1 MRTFN
6 HVGIVTTEQKENA
19 FFNEGLSVWL
29 TDYSKSPNRIEFLKF
44 EEGSCMPELVQKQG
58 HIAYTVPSLEEEL
71 KGKKVIFG
79 PAVCDEHLTIAF
91 IEEEGIAIEIMEIK
105 LELIKK
111 RRTIPCQTSKQN
123 SSTIR
128 NK

>member
-6 HVGIVTTEQKENA
+6 HVGIVTTEQVEGA
-19 FFNEGLSVWL
+19 MFNEGLKVWL
-29 TDYSKSPNRIEFLKF
+29 TDYSKVRIASNSEIRGRQLSARTGT
-44 EEGSCMPELVQKQG
+44 ETGT
-58 HIAYTVPSLEEEL
+58 IAYTVPSLEEEL

-105 LELIKK
+105 
-111 RRTIPCQTSKQN
+111 
-123 SSTIR
+123 
-128 NK
+128 

>member
-6 HVGIVTTEQKENA
+6 HVGIVTTEHKEGA

-58 HIAYTVPSLEEEL
+58 HMPTQYPLW
-71 KGKKVIFG
+71 KK
-79 PAVCDEHLTIAF
+79 
-91 IEEEGIAIEIMEIK
+91 
-105 LELIKK
+105 
-111 RRTIPCQTSKQN
+111 S
-123 SSTIR
+123 
-128 NK
+128 

>member
-6 HVGIVTTEQKENA
+6 HVGIVTTEHKEGA

-71 KGKKVIFG
+71 KGKKVG
-79 PAVCDEHLTIAF
+79 GSCVGCPVETWGYSRAPR
-91 IEEEGIAIEIMEIK
+91 G
-105 LELIKK
+105 
-111 RRTIPCQTSKQN
+111 
-123 SSTIR
+123 
-128 NK
+128 

>member
-44 EEGSCMPELVQKQG
+44 EEGSCMPELVQK
-58 HIAYTVPSLEEEL
+58 H
-71 KGKKVIFG
+71 
-79 PAVCDEHLTIAF
+79 
-91 IEEEGIAIEIMEIK
+91 
-105 LELIKK
+105 
-111 RRTIPCQTSKQN
+111 
-123 SSTIR
+123 
-128 NK
+128 